1 MKSCCLDILK
11 PIMLQLQD
19 VFMQLTLLNILRD
32 HSCINLLQISQK
44 SHHMQFN
51 YQEDTTEK
59 MVGE

>member
-1 MKSCCLDILK
+1 MKSRCLDILK

-32 HSCINLLQISQK
+32 RSCIYLLQISQK

-51 YQEDTTEK
+51 YQEDNTEK